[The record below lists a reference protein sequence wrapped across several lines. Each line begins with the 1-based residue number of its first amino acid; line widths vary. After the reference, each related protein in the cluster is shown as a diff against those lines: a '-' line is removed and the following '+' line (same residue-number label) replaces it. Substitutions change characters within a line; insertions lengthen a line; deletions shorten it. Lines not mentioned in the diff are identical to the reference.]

1 MNAIENRTKAVK
13 AQEITIRQELDQLA
27 DEGITQ
33 YEFPHGIIL
42 DEVATSLTA
51 DGYDV
56 ERWFFADPRECFS
69 MVYFDDL
76 ANGHLYDFCEDE
88 CECCCDCNDD
98 CECGSGCTD
107 DYECGSGCNDT
118 CKCSCGNDNDCECG
132 SSCHDTCK
140 CSCGN
145 DDDCKCGSGCHDT
158 CKCSC
163 GNDDDCKCGSGCHDT
178 CKCSCGTDDDCEC
191 GCGCNYDCCDES
203 LYDYLSDAD

>member
-1 MNAIENRTKAVK
+1 MNAIENRAKAVK

-27 DEGITQ
+27 DQGITQ

-56 ERWFFADPRECFS
+56 ERWFFDDPRECFS

-76 ANGHLYDFCEDE
+76 ANGHLYDLCEED

-98 CECGSGCTD
+98 CECASGCHD
-107 DYECGSGCNDT
+107 N
-118 CKCSCGNDNDCECG
+118 CKCSCGNNDDCEC
-132 SSCHDTCK
+132 D
-140 CSCGN
+140 
-145 DDDCKCGSGCHDT
+145 SGCHDT

-203 LYDYLSDAD
+203 LYDYLSDDD